1 MSENKKII
9 EKQYYAFKLRLASPL
24 NVSAGLSEE
33 TDADVLRNGD
43 GEVFIP
49 GTSVAGAFRNALM
62 LREKSDGIMGYSDG
76 EQGRM
81 SSILISDIY
90 FAEPEHVKTG
100 IRDGIKLDDSKIVEN
115 KFDME
120 IVETG
125 AVGTLYIEC
134 VVREG
139 DTPEQYVDAIK
150 KLVTMLQS
158 GEIRFGANKN
168 RGFGRVELLTEAD
181 AEESKDAADIVEST
195 SKKSIYVYSKRFI
208 DTDIEAYKKFILAC
222 AHTNIN
228 SKGDDPKTSGKDMR
242 LKQYDRQK
250 LSDWIGEAWEKKCR
264 NLIQHAD
271 ADQPLDLEQYVKISV
286 PLRLMGGISI
296 RRYSAKSNQ
305 ADFEHITCDGKPVIP
320 GSSWNGAIR
329 ADVARILRELID
341 VGKDKQMIVDN
352 LIDGWF
358 GKISDEQGESM
369 QSLVVVSESIIEGAT
384 PVPMTRNKVN
394 RFDASTVDGALYSE
408 ISYFGGKTTLE
419 LLIRKDEKRYYE
431 ELVEILQLVIR
442 DIKEGFV
449 AVGGQTA
456 VGRGVFAPDG
466 EQVDKTF
473 GVPKLYE
480 LICSKEVGEA

>member
-62 LREKSDGIMGYSDG
+62 LKEKSDGIMGYSDG

-90 FAEPEHVKTG
+90 FAEPELVKTG

-181 AEESKDAADIVEST
+181 SESYIYEKSFSKEDKNDYAAFILDVNSKTSKDT
-195 SKKSIYVYSKRFI
+195 
-208 DTDIEAYKKFILAC
+208 
-222 AHTNIN
+222 
-228 SKGDDPKTSGKDMR
+228 R
-242 LKQYDRQK
+242 LGLYDSQK
-250 LSDWIGEAWEKKCR
+250 LSDWIGEAWTEKGR
-264 NLIQHAD
+264 NLNQHAD

-329 ADVARILRELID
+329 ADAARILRELID

-352 LIDGWF
+352 LIDDWF
-358 GKISDEQGESM
+358 GKISDEQGGSM

-449 AVGGQTA
+449 AIGGQTA

-466 EQVDKTF
+466 EQMDKTF

>member
-62 LREKSDGIMGYSDG
+62 LKEKSDGIMGYSDG

-181 AEESKDAADIVEST
+181 SESYVYEKSFSKEDKNDYAAFILDVNSKTSKDT
-195 SKKSIYVYSKRFI
+195 
-208 DTDIEAYKKFILAC
+208 
-222 AHTNIN
+222 
-228 SKGDDPKTSGKDMR
+228 R
-242 LKQYDRQK
+242 LGLYDSQK
-250 LSDWIGEAWEKKCR
+250 LSDWIGEEWTEKCL
-264 NLIQHAD
+264 NLNQHAD

-341 VGKDKQMIVDN
+341 VGKDKQMIVEN

>member
-43 GEVFIP
+43 GEVLIP

-62 LREKSDGIMGYSDG
+62 LKEKSDGIMGYSDG

-90 FAEPEHVKTG
+90 FTEPEHVKTG
-100 IRDGIKLDDSKIVEN
+100 IRDGIKLNREKIVEN

-139 DTPEQYVDAIK
+139 DTPVQYVDAIK

-181 AEESKDAADIVEST
+181 AESYVYEKSFSKEDKNDYAAFILDVNSKTSKDT
-195 SKKSIYVYSKRFI
+195 RLGLYKS
-208 DTDIEAYKKFILAC
+208 
-222 AHTNIN
+222 
-228 SKGDDPKTSGKDMR
+228 
-242 LKQYDRQK
+242 QK

-264 NLIQHAD
+264 NLNQHAD

-341 VGKDKQMIVDN
+341 AGKDKQMIVDN
-352 LIDGWF
+352 LIDDWF
-358 GKISDEQGESM
+358 GKISDKQGESM

>member
-9 EKQYYAFKLRLASPL
+9 EKQYYAFKLRLVSPL

-62 LREKSDGIMGYSDG
+62 LKEKSDGIMGYSDG

-139 DTPEQYVDAIK
+139 DNPEQYVDAIK

-181 AEESKDAADIVEST
+181 AESYVYEKSFSKEDKNDYAAFILDVNSKTSKDT
-195 SKKSIYVYSKRFI
+195 RLGLYKS
-208 DTDIEAYKKFILAC
+208 
-222 AHTNIN
+222 
-228 SKGDDPKTSGKDMR
+228 
-242 LKQYDRQK
+242 QK
-250 LSDWIGEAWEKKCR
+250 LSDWIGEEWTEKCL
-264 NLIQHAD
+264 NMNQHAD
-271 ADQPLDLEQYVKISV
+271 ADQSLDLEQYVKISV

-341 VGKDKQMIVDN
+341 VGKDKQMIVEN

-480 LICSKEVGEA
+480 LICSKEAGKA

>member
-62 LREKSDGIMGYSDG
+62 LKEKSDGIMGYSDG

-150 KLVTMLQS
+150 KLVAMLQS

-181 AEESKDAADIVEST
+181 SESYIYEKSFSKEDKNDYASFILDVNSKTSKDT
-195 SKKSIYVYSKRFI
+195 RLGLYKS
-208 DTDIEAYKKFILAC
+208 
-222 AHTNIN
+222 
-228 SKGDDPKTSGKDMR
+228 
-242 LKQYDRQK
+242 QK
-250 LSDWIGEAWEKKCR
+250 LSDWIGEAWEKNCQDL
-264 NLIQHAD
+264 NQHAD

-341 VGKDKQMIVDN
+341 VGKDKQMIVEN

-480 LICSKEVGEA
+480 LICSKEAGEA

>member
-62 LREKSDGIMGYSDG
+62 LKEKSDGIMGYSDG

-181 AEESKDAADIVEST
+181 AESYIYEKSFSKEDKNDYAAFILDVNSKTSKDT
-195 SKKSIYVYSKRFI
+195 
-208 DTDIEAYKKFILAC
+208 
-222 AHTNIN
+222 
-228 SKGDDPKTSGKDMR
+228 R
-242 LKQYDRQK
+242 LGLYDSQK
-250 LSDWIGEAWEKKCR
+250 LSDWIGEEWTEKCLNMNQR
-264 NLIQHAD
+264 AD

-329 ADVARILRELID
+329 ADAARILRELID
-341 VGKDKQMIVDN
+341 VGKDKQMIVEN
-352 LIDGWF
+352 LIDDWF
-358 GKISDEQGESM
+358 GKISDKQGESM

-431 ELVEILQLVIR
+431 ELVEILHLVIR

>member
-62 LREKSDGIMGYSDG
+62 LKEKSDGIMGYSDG

-90 FAEPEHVKTG
+90 FAELGHVKTG

-150 KLVTMLQS
+150 KLVTMLQG

-181 AEESKDAADIVEST
+181 AESYVYEKSFSKEDKNDYAAFILDVNSKTSKDT
-195 SKKSIYVYSKRFI
+195 RLGLYKS
-208 DTDIEAYKKFILAC
+208 
-222 AHTNIN
+222 
-228 SKGDDPKTSGKDMR
+228 
-242 LKQYDRQK
+242 QK

-264 NLIQHAD
+264 NLNQHAD
-271 ADQPLDLEQYVKISV
+271 TDQPLDLEQYVKISV

-329 ADVARILRELID
+329 ADAARILRELID
-341 VGKDKQMIVDN
+341 VGKDKQMIVEN

-358 GKISDEQGESM
+358 GKISDKQGESM

>member
-62 LREKSDGIMGYSDG
+62 LKEKSDGIMGYSDG

-181 AEESKDAADIVEST
+181 AESYVYEKSFSKEDKNDYAAFILDVNSKTSKDT
-195 SKKSIYVYSKRFI
+195 C
-208 DTDIEAYKKFILAC
+208 L
-222 AHTNIN
+222 
-228 SKGDDPKTSGKDMR
+228 G
-242 LKQYDRQK
+242 LYDSQK
-250 LSDWIGEAWEKKCR
+250 LSDWIGEAWEKNCQ
-264 NLIQHAD
+264 NLNQHAG
-271 ADQPLDLEQYVKISV
+271 ADQPLDLEQYVKILV

-329 ADVARILRELID
+329 ADAARILRELID

>member
-43 GEVFIP
+43 GKVFIP

-62 LREKSDGIMGYSDG
+62 LKEKSDGIMGYSDG

-100 IRDGIKLDDSKIVEN
+100 IRDGIKLDDSKIVKN

-181 AEESKDAADIVEST
+181 SESYVYEKSFSKEDKNDYAAFILDVNSKTSKDT
-195 SKKSIYVYSKRFI
+195 RLGLYKS
-208 DTDIEAYKKFILAC
+208 
-222 AHTNIN
+222 
-228 SKGDDPKTSGKDMR
+228 
-242 LKQYDRQK
+242 QK

-264 NLIQHAD
+264 NLNQHAD

-341 VGKDKQMIVDN
+341 VGKDKQMIVEN
-352 LIDGWF
+352 LIDDWF

-466 EQVDKTF
+466 EQMDKTF

>member
-62 LREKSDGIMGYSDG
+62 LKEKSDGIMGYSDG

-90 FAEPEHVKTG
+90 FTEPGHVKTG
-100 IRDGIKLDDSKIVEN
+100 IRDGIKLNREKIVEN

-139 DTPEQYVDAIK
+139 DTSEQYVDAIK

-181 AEESKDAADIVEST
+181 SES
-195 SKKSIYVYSKRFI
+195 YVYEKSFSKE
-208 DTDIEAYKKFILAC
+208 DKNDYAAFILDV
-222 AHTNIN
+222 N
-228 SKGDDPKTSGKDMR
+228 SKTGKDTR
-242 LKQYDRQK
+242 LGLYDSQK
-250 LSDWIGEAWEKKCR
+250 LSDWIGEKWTEKCL
-264 NLIQHAD
+264 NLNQHAD

-286 PLRLMGGISI
+286 PLRLTGGISI

-341 VGKDKQMIVDN
+341 VGKDKQMIVEN

-466 EQVDKTF
+466 EQVDKTL

>member
-62 LREKSDGIMGYSDG
+62 LKEKSDGIMGYSDG

-168 RGFGRVELLTEAD
+168 RGFGRVELLEEID
-181 AEESKDAADIVEST
+181 KEESKDVTDIGERT
-195 SKKSIYVYSKRFI
+195 SKSMYVYSRIFAGK
-208 DTDIEAYKKFILAC
+208 DIGAYKDFILAC
-222 AHTNIN
+222 ANIN
-228 SKGDDPKTSGKDMR
+228 SKSDGSENCGHDTR
-242 LKQYDRQK
+242 LGLYDSQK
-250 LSDWIGEAWEKKCR
+250 LSDWIGEKWTEKCL
-264 NLIQHAD
+264 NLNQHAD

-329 ADVARILRELID
+329 ADVARILWELID
-341 VGKDKQMIVDN
+341 VGKDKQMIVEN

-466 EQVDKTF
+466 EQVDKTL

>member
-62 LREKSDGIMGYSDG
+62 LKEKSDGIMGYSDG

-81 SSILISDIY
+81 SSMLISDIY
-90 FAEPEHVKTG
+90 FVEPEHVKTG

-139 DTPEQYVDAIK
+139 DTPEQYVNAIK

-181 AEESKDAADIVEST
+181 SESYVYEKSFSKEDKNDYAAFILDVNSKTSKDT
-195 SKKSIYVYSKRFI
+195 
-208 DTDIEAYKKFILAC
+208 
-222 AHTNIN
+222 
-228 SKGDDPKTSGKDMR
+228 R
-242 LKQYDRQK
+242 LGLYDSQK
-250 LSDWIGEAWEKKCR
+250 LSDWIGEEWTEKCMNMNQR
-264 NLIQHAD
+264 AD
-271 ADQPLDLEQYVKISV
+271 ADQPLDLGQYVKISV

-329 ADVARILRELID
+329 ADAARILRELID

>member
-43 GEVFIP
+43 GEVIIP

-62 LREKSDGIMGYSDG
+62 LKEKSDGIMGYSDG

-100 IRDGIKLDDSKIVEN
+100 IRDGIKLNREKIVEN

-120 IVETG
+120 TVETG

-139 DTPEQYVDAIK
+139 DTPVQYVDAIK
-150 KLVTMLQS
+150 NLVTMLQS

-168 RGFGRVELLTEAD
+168 RGFGRVELLTETD
-181 AEESKDAADIVEST
+181 AESYVYEKSFSKEDKNDYAAFILDVNSKTSKDT
-195 SKKSIYVYSKRFI
+195 RLGLYKS
-208 DTDIEAYKKFILAC
+208 
-222 AHTNIN
+222 
-228 SKGDDPKTSGKDMR
+228 
-242 LKQYDRQK
+242 QK

-264 NLIQHAD
+264 NLNQRAD
-271 ADQPLDLEQYVKISV
+271 ADRPLDLEQYVKISV

-341 VGKDKQMIVDN
+341 VGKDKQMIVEN

-358 GKISDEQGESM
+358 GKISDKQGGSM

-431 ELVEILQLVIR
+431 ELVEILQLVIQ

-480 LICSKEVGEA
+480 LICSKEAGEA

>member
-62 LREKSDGIMGYSDG
+62 LKEKSDGIMGYSDG

-168 RGFGRVELLTEAD
+168 RGFGRVELLEEAD
-181 AEESKDAADIVEST
+181 SESYVYEKSFSKEDKNDYAAFILDVNSKTSKDT
-195 SKKSIYVYSKRFI
+195 
-208 DTDIEAYKKFILAC
+208 
-222 AHTNIN
+222 
-228 SKGDDPKTSGKDMR
+228 R
-242 LKQYDRQK
+242 LGLYDSQK

-264 NLIQHAD
+264 NPNQHAD

-341 VGKDKQMIVDN
+341 VGKDKQMIVEN

-358 GKISDEQGESM
+358 GKISDEQGESK

-419 LLIRKDEKRYYE
+419 LLIRKDETQYYE

>member
-62 LREKSDGIMGYSDG
+62 LKEKSDGIMGYSDG

-125 AVGTLYIEC
+125 AVGTLFIEC

-181 AEESKDAADIVEST
+181 AESYVYEKSFSKEDKNDYAAFILDVNSKTSKDT
-195 SKKSIYVYSKRFI
+195 RLGLYKS
-208 DTDIEAYKKFILAC
+208 
-222 AHTNIN
+222 
-228 SKGDDPKTSGKDMR
+228 
-242 LKQYDRQK
+242 QK
-250 LSDWIGEAWEKKCR
+250 LSDWIGEEWTEKCL
-264 NLIQHAD
+264 NMNQHAD

-341 VGKDKQMIVDN
+341 VGKDKQMIVEN

>member
-62 LREKSDGIMGYSDG
+62 LKEKSDGIMGYSDG

-181 AEESKDAADIVEST
+181 SGSYVYEKSFSKEDKNDYAEFILDVNSKTSKDT
-195 SKKSIYVYSKRFI
+195 
-208 DTDIEAYKKFILAC
+208 
-222 AHTNIN
+222 
-228 SKGDDPKTSGKDMR
+228 R
-242 LKQYDRQK
+242 LGLYDSQK
-250 LSDWIGEAWEKKCR
+250 LSDWIGEAWTEKCL
-264 NLIQHAD
+264 NMNQHAD

-329 ADVARILRELID
+329 ADAARILRELID

-384 PVPMTRNKVN
+384 SVPMTRNKVN

>member
-62 LREKSDGIMGYSDG
+62 LKEKSDGIMGYSDG

-100 IRDGIKLDDSKIVEN
+100 IRDGIKLNREKIVEN

-120 IVETG
+120 TVETG

-139 DTPEQYVDAIK
+139 DTPVQYVDAIK
-150 KLVTMLQS
+150 NLVTMLQS

-168 RGFGRVELLTEAD
+168 RGFGRVELLTETD
-181 AEESKDAADIVEST
+181 AESYVYEKSFSKEDKNDYAAFILDVNSKTSKDT
-195 SKKSIYVYSKRFI
+195 RLGLYKS
-208 DTDIEAYKKFILAC
+208 
-222 AHTNIN
+222 
-228 SKGDDPKTSGKDMR
+228 
-242 LKQYDRQK
+242 QK
-250 LSDWIGEAWEKKCR
+250 LSDWIGEAWEKKCW
-264 NLIQHAD
+264 NLNQHAD

-341 VGKDKQMIVDN
+341 VGKDKQMIVEN

-358 GKISDEQGESM
+358 GKISDKQGGSM

-431 ELVEILQLVIR
+431 ELVEILQLVIQ

-480 LICSKEVGEA
+480 LICSKEAGEA

>member
-62 LREKSDGIMGYSDG
+62 LNEKSDGIMGYSDG

-139 DTPEQYVDAIK
+139 DTPEQHVDAIK

-168 RGFGRVELLTEAD
+168 RGFGRVELLEEID
-181 AEESKDAADIVEST
+181 KEESKDVTDIGERT
-195 SKKSIYVYSKRFI
+195 SKSMYVYS
-208 DTDIEAYKKFILAC
+208 
-222 AHTNIN
+222 
-228 SKGDDPKTSGKDMR
+228 
-242 LKQYDRQK
+242 
-250 LSDWIGEAWEKKCR
+250 
-264 NLIQHAD
+264 
-271 ADQPLDLEQYVKISV
+271 
-286 PLRLMGGISI
+286 
-296 RRYSAKSNQ
+296 
-305 ADFEHITCDGKPVIP
+305 
-320 GSSWNGAIR
+320 
-329 ADVARILRELID
+329 
-341 VGKDKQMIVDN
+341 
-352 LIDGWF
+352 
-358 GKISDEQGESM
+358 
-369 QSLVVVSESIIEGAT
+369 
-384 PVPMTRNKVN
+384 
-394 RFDASTVDGALYSE
+394 
-408 ISYFGGKTTLE
+408 
-419 LLIRKDEKRYYE
+419 
-431 ELVEILQLVIR
+431 
-442 DIKEGFV
+442 
-449 AVGGQTA
+449 
-456 VGRGVFAPDG
+456 
-466 EQVDKTF
+466 
-473 GVPKLYE
+473 
-480 LICSKEVGEA
+480 

>member
-62 LREKSDGIMGYSDG
+62 LKEKSDGIMGYSDG

-181 AEESKDAADIVEST
+181 SESYVYEKSFSKEDKNDYAAFILDLNSKTSKDT
-195 SKKSIYVYSKRFI
+195 RLGLYKS
-208 DTDIEAYKKFILAC
+208 
-222 AHTNIN
+222 
-228 SKGDDPKTSGKDMR
+228 
-242 LKQYDRQK
+242 QK
-250 LSDWIGEAWEKKCR
+250 LSNWIGEAWTEKCR
-264 NLIQHAD
+264 NLNQRAD

-341 VGKDKQMIVDN
+341 VGKDKQMIVEN

-466 EQVDKTF
+466 EQVDKAF

-480 LICSKEVGEA
+480 LICSKEAGKHDRI

>member
-62 LREKSDGIMGYSDG
+62 LKEKSDGIMGYSDG

-139 DTPEQYVDAIK
+139 DTPVQYVDAIK

-181 AEESKDAADIVEST
+181 SESYVYEKSFSKEDKNDYAAFILDVNSKTSKDT
-195 SKKSIYVYSKRFI
+195 RLGLYKS
-208 DTDIEAYKKFILAC
+208 
-222 AHTNIN
+222 
-228 SKGDDPKTSGKDMR
+228 
-242 LKQYDRQK
+242 QK

-264 NLIQHAD
+264 NLNQHAD

-296 RRYSAKSNQ
+296 RRYSAKPNQ

-341 VGKDKQMIVDN
+341 VGKDKQMIVEN

-449 AVGGQTA
+449 AVGGQAA

-480 LICSKEVGEA
+480 LICSKEAGKA

>member
-62 LREKSDGIMGYSDG
+62 LKEKSDGIMGYSDG

-139 DTPEQYVDAIK
+139 DTPEQYVNAIK

-181 AEESKDAADIVEST
+181 SESYVYEKSFSKEDKNDYAAFILDVNSKTSKDT
-195 SKKSIYVYSKRFI
+195 RLGLYKS
-208 DTDIEAYKKFILAC
+208 
-222 AHTNIN
+222 
-228 SKGDDPKTSGKDMR
+228 
-242 LKQYDRQK
+242 QK
-250 LSDWIGEAWEKKCR
+250 LSDWIGEAWTEKCR
-264 NLIQHAD
+264 NLNQHAD

-352 LIDGWF
+352 LIDDWF

>member
-62 LREKSDGIMGYSDG
+62 LKEKSDGIMGYSDG

-100 IRDGIKLDDSKIVEN
+100 IRDGIKLNREKIVEN

-181 AEESKDAADIVEST
+181 SESYVYEKSFSKEDKNDYAAFILDVNSKTSKDT
-195 SKKSIYVYSKRFI
+195 RMG
-208 DTDIEAYKKFILAC
+208 L
-222 AHTNIN
+222 
-228 SKGDDPKTSGKDMR
+228 
-242 LKQYDRQK
+242 YDSQK
-250 LSDWIGEAWEKKCR
+250 LSDWIGEKWTEKCL
-264 NLIQHAD
+264 NLNQHAD

>member
-62 LREKSDGIMGYSDG
+62 LKEKSDGIMGYSDG

-168 RGFGRVELLTEAD
+168 RGFGRVELLTEEDSESYVYEKSFSKEDKNDYAAFILD
-181 AEESKDAADIVEST
+181 VNSKTSKDT
-195 SKKSIYVYSKRFI
+195 
-208 DTDIEAYKKFILAC
+208 
-222 AHTNIN
+222 
-228 SKGDDPKTSGKDMR
+228 R
-242 LKQYDRQK
+242 LGLYDSQK
-250 LSDWIGEAWEKKCR
+250 LSDWIGEEWTEKCL
-264 NLIQHAD
+264 NLNQHAD

-341 VGKDKQMIVDN
+341 VGKDKQMIVEN

>member
-62 LREKSDGIMGYSDG
+62 LNEKSDGIMGYSDG

-181 AEESKDAADIVEST
+181 SESYVYEKSFSKEDKNDYAAFILDVNSKTSKDT
-195 SKKSIYVYSKRFI
+195 
-208 DTDIEAYKKFILAC
+208 
-222 AHTNIN
+222 
-228 SKGDDPKTSGKDMR
+228 R
-242 LKQYDRQK
+242 LGLYDSQK

-264 NLIQHAD
+264 NLNQHAD

-341 VGKDKQMIVDN
+341 VGKDKQMIVEN

>member
-43 GEVFIP
+43 GEAFIP

-62 LREKSDGIMGYSDG
+62 LKEKSDGIMGYSDG

-181 AEESKDAADIVEST
+181 SESYVYEKSFSKEDKNDYAAFILDVNSKTSKDT
-195 SKKSIYVYSKRFI
+195 
-208 DTDIEAYKKFILAC
+208 
-222 AHTNIN
+222 
-228 SKGDDPKTSGKDMR
+228 R
-242 LKQYDRQK
+242 LGLYDSQK
-250 LSDWIGEAWEKKCR
+250 LSDWIGEEWTEKCL
-264 NLIQHAD
+264 NLNQHAD

-305 ADFEHITCDGKPVIP
+305 ADFEHITCEGKPVIP

-341 VGKDKQMIVDN
+341 VGKDKQMIVEN

>member
-62 LREKSDGIMGYSDG
+62 LKEKSDGIMGYSDG

-100 IRDGIKLDDSKIVEN
+100 IRDGIKLNREKIVEN

-168 RGFGRVELLTEAD
+168 RGFGRVELLDEID
-181 AEESKDAADIVEST
+181 KEESKDVTDIGERT
-195 SKKSIYVYSKRFI
+195 SKSMYVYFRIFAGK
-208 DTDIEAYKKFILAC
+208 DIGAYKDFILAC
-222 AHTNIN
+222 ANIN
-228 SKGDDPKTSGKDMR
+228 SKSDGSETSGHDTR
-242 LKQYDRQK
+242 LGLYKSQK
-250 LSDWIGEAWEKKCR
+250 LSNWIGEAWEKKRR
-264 NLIQHAD
+264 NLNQRAD

-286 PLRLMGGISI
+286 PLRLMCGISI

-305 ADFEHITCDGKPVIP
+305 ADFEHITCDGTQ
-320 GSSWNGAIR
+320 IR
-329 ADVARILRELID
+329 HR
-341 VGKDKQMIVDN
+341 
-352 LIDGWF
+352 
-358 GKISDEQGESM
+358 
-369 QSLVVVSESIIEGAT
+369 
-384 PVPMTRNKVN
+384 
-394 RFDASTVDGALYSE
+394 
-408 ISYFGGKTTLE
+408 
-419 LLIRKDEKRYYE
+419 
-431 ELVEILQLVIR
+431 
-442 DIKEGFV
+442 
-449 AVGGQTA
+449 
-456 VGRGVFAPDG
+456 
-466 EQVDKTF
+466 
-473 GVPKLYE
+473 
-480 LICSKEVGEA
+480 

>member
-62 LREKSDGIMGYSDG
+62 LKEKSDGIMGYSDG

-139 DTPEQYVDAIK
+139 DTPVQYVDAIK

-181 AEESKDAADIVEST
+181 AESYVYEKSFSKEDKNDYAEFILDVNSKTSKDT
-195 SKKSIYVYSKRFI
+195 
-208 DTDIEAYKKFILAC
+208 
-222 AHTNIN
+222 
-228 SKGDDPKTSGKDMR
+228 R
-242 LKQYDRQK
+242 LGLYDSQK
-250 LSDWIGEAWEKKCR
+250 LSDWIGEEWTEKCVNMNQR
-264 NLIQHAD
+264 AD

-341 VGKDKQMIVDN
+341 VGKDKQMIVEN

-466 EQVDKTF
+466 EQVDKAF

-480 LICSKEVGEA
+480 LICSKEAGKHDRI

>member
-62 LREKSDGIMGYSDG
+62 LKEKSDGIMGYSDG

-100 IRDGIKLDDSKIVEN
+100 IRDGIKLNREKIVEN

-139 DTPEQYVDAIK
+139 DTPVQYVDTIK

-181 AEESKDAADIVEST
+181 AESCVYEKSFSKDNKNDYAAFILDVNSKTSKDA
-195 SKKSIYVYSKRFI
+195 
-208 DTDIEAYKKFILAC
+208 
-222 AHTNIN
+222 
-228 SKGDDPKTSGKDMR
+228 R
-242 LKQYDRQK
+242 LGLYDSQK
-250 LSDWIGEAWEKKCR
+250 LSDWIGEAWEKKCW
-264 NLIQHAD
+264 NLNQHAD

-305 ADFEHITCDGKPVIP
+305 ADFEHITCDGKSVIP

-341 VGKDKQMIVDN
+341 AGKDKQMIVEN

-431 ELVEILQLVIR
+431 ELVEVLQLVIR

-480 LICSKEVGEA
+480 LICSKEVGKA

>member
-62 LREKSDGIMGYSDG
+62 LKEKSDGIMGYSDG

-90 FAEPEHVKTG
+90 FAEQEHVKTG
-100 IRDGIKLDDSKIVEN
+100 IRDGIKLNREKVVEN

-139 DTPEQYVDAIK
+139 DTPVQYVDAIK

-168 RGFGRVELLTEAD
+168 RGFGRVELLAEAD
-181 AEESKDAADIVEST
+181 SESYVYEKSFSKEDKNDYAAFILDVNSKTSKDT
-195 SKKSIYVYSKRFI
+195 
-208 DTDIEAYKKFILAC
+208 
-222 AHTNIN
+222 
-228 SKGDDPKTSGKDMR
+228 R
-242 LKQYDRQK
+242 LGLYDSQK
-250 LSDWIGEAWEKKCR
+250 LSDWIGEAWTEKRR
-264 NLIQHAD
+264 NLNQHAD

-329 ADVARILRELID
+329 ADAARILRELID

-358 GKISDEQGESM
+358 GKISDEQGGSM

>member
-62 LREKSDGIMGYSDG
+62 LKEKSDGIMGYSDG

-81 SSILISDIY
+81 SSMLISDIY
-90 FAEPEHVKTG
+90 FVEPEHVKTG

-139 DTPEQYVDAIK
+139 DTPAQYVDAIK

-181 AEESKDAADIVEST
+181 SESYVYEKSFSKEDKNDYAAFILDVNSKTSKDT
-195 SKKSIYVYSKRFI
+195 RLGLYKS
-208 DTDIEAYKKFILAC
+208 
-222 AHTNIN
+222 
-228 SKGDDPKTSGKDMR
+228 
-242 LKQYDRQK
+242 QK

-264 NLIQHAD
+264 NLNQHAD

-329 ADVARILRELID
+329 ADAARILRELID

-352 LIDGWF
+352 LIDDWF
-358 GKISDEQGESM
+358 GKISDKQGESM

-480 LICSKEVGEA
+480 LICSKEAGEA

>member
-62 LREKSDGIMGYSDG
+62 LNEKSDGIMGYSDG

-100 IRDGIKLDDSKIVEN
+100 IRDEIKLDDSKIVEN

-181 AEESKDAADIVEST
+181 SESYVYEKSFSKEDKNDYAAFILDVNSKTSKDT
-195 SKKSIYVYSKRFI
+195 
-208 DTDIEAYKKFILAC
+208 
-222 AHTNIN
+222 
-228 SKGDDPKTSGKDMR
+228 R
-242 LKQYDRQK
+242 LGLYDSQK
-250 LSDWIGEAWEKKCR
+250 LSDWIGEEWTEKCL
-264 NLIQHAD
+264 NLNQHAD

-305 ADFEHITCDGKPVIP
+305 ADFEHITCEGKPVIP

-341 VGKDKQMIVDN
+341 VGKDKQMIVEN

>member
-62 LREKSDGIMGYSDG
+62 LNEKSDGIMGYSDG

-181 AEESKDAADIVEST
+181 SESYVYEKSFSKEDKNDYAAFILDVNSKTSKDT
-195 SKKSIYVYSKRFI
+195 
-208 DTDIEAYKKFILAC
+208 
-222 AHTNIN
+222 
-228 SKGDDPKTSGKDMR
+228 R
-242 LKQYDRQK
+242 LGLYDSQK
-250 LSDWIGEAWEKKCR
+250 LSDWIGEEWTEKCL
-264 NLIQHAD
+264 NLNQHAD

-341 VGKDKQMIVDN
+341 VGKDKQMIVEN

-369 QSLVVVSESIIEGAT
+369 QSLVVVSESNIEGAT

-419 LLIRKDEKRYYE
+419 LLIRKDETRYYE

-466 EQVDKTF
+466 EQVDKTL

>member
-62 LREKSDGIMGYSDG
+62 LKEKSDGIMGYSDG

-81 SSILISDIY
+81 SGILISDIY

-139 DTPEQYVDAIK
+139 DTPAQYVDAIK

-181 AEESKDAADIVEST
+181 SESYVYEKSFSKEDKNDYVAFILDVNSKTSKDT
-195 SKKSIYVYSKRFI
+195 
-208 DTDIEAYKKFILAC
+208 
-222 AHTNIN
+222 
-228 SKGDDPKTSGKDMR
+228 R
-242 LKQYDRQK
+242 LGLYDSQK

-264 NLIQHAD
+264 NLNQHAD

-352 LIDGWF
+352 LIDDWF

-480 LICSKEVGEA
+480 LICSKEAGEA